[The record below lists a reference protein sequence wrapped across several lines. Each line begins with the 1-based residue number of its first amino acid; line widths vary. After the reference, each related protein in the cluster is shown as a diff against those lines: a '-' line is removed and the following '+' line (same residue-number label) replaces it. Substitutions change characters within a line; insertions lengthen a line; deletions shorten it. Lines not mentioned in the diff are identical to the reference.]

1 MMSNG
6 LLKNILS
13 IFILLILFGP
23 CAFADELNLRG
34 KGGAIKPNN
43 SKKIIKV
50 SSKMMDINKF
60 KKTFE
65 EVNYI
70 EKWNISSNHIRN
82 NSPK

>member
-34 KGGAIKPNN
+34 KEVQLSQITR
-43 SKKIIKV
+43 KKLLRSHQK
-50 SSKMMDINKF
+50 
-60 KKTFE
+60 
-65 EVNYI
+65 
-70 EKWNISSNHIRN
+70 
-82 NSPK
+82 